1 MQYITVDDPWP
12 GTSALT
18 ADRTPQPE
26 ILDDNPPSR
35 ILIVDDDASVR
46 RALADVLTG
55 EGYEV
60 VPAGGGLQ
68 ALALA
73 GCVQVDLL
81 LLDINLL
88 GQSGWDTFAEF
99 DATHPDT
106 PIILITARPGQTAQ
120 ATQWRADA
128 LMEKPLNLPLLLE
141 TIARLL
147 EEPRGERRRRRAD
160 PGFQT
165 CHLTVKARHGM
176 TDPNGTAPDT
186 GARPT
191 ASGRAPGPRATH
203 VPGQKQLLVVDDDP
217 SVREMLGR
225 VLVSEGYVV
234 REAADGAT
242 AIAMAGDAQCD
253 LVLLD
258 LGLPGTSGWDTL
270 ARLTATSPGIPII
283 IITGRSHQVLNAL
296 AAGVQALIQ
305 KPLDF
310 PRLLQTIQ
318 VLLGESPPTCIAQ
331 SVEQRA
337 ERLDC

>member
-1 MQYITVDDPWP
+1 MEYITLDGPWP
-12 GTSALT
+12 GASALT

-26 ILDDNPPSR
+26 GPNDDAPSR

-46 RALADVLTG
+46 RALADVLAG

-60 VPAGGGLQ
+60 VPAGGGVQ

-73 GCVQVDLL
+73 DCVPVDLL
-81 LLDINLL
+81 LLDLNLL

-128 LMEKPLNLPLLLE
+128 LMEKPLNLPLLIE

-147 EEPRGERRRRRAD
+147 QEPSGDRRKRRAD

-165 CHLTVKARHGM
+165 SRLTATVRHGM
-176 TDPNGTAPDT
+176 TDSDGTAPDT
-186 GARPT
+186 GAGS
-191 ASGRAPGPRATH
+191 ASSGRAAGPEAAH
-203 VPGQKQLLVVDDDP
+203 AAGQKQLLVVDDDP

-225 VLVSEGYVV
+225 VLLGEGYAV
-234 REAADGAT
+234 RQAADGAT
-242 AIAMAGDAQCD
+242 AIEIAGAAQCD

-318 VLLGESPPTCIAQ
+318 VLLGESPPTPTARLA
-331 SVEQRA
+331 EQRA
-337 ERLDC
+337 ERPDR